1 MDQGGTEGIRD
12 VPGRGQV
19 DLSCRPDD
27 AAEGGKADIA
37 KPMHGLGSG
46 VFEIALPF
54 RGDAFRVVYAV
65 QLADEIWVVH
75 AFQKKSTQGIKTP
88 QTRDRSDKGPFEEI
102 EGDVAMKSEKLEVVR
117 GSGNVFRDL
126 GHENADAEQF
136 KAILAAEIIK
146 ALDRE
151 HLTVRAAHGRTG
163 IAAAD
168 FSRIRN
174 ADLGRF
180 TVDRLMSI
188 INRLGSRVEVKVRVR
203 RAEAVGRAAWREIP
217 LIKKLFL

>member
-1 MDQGGTEGIRD
+1 
-12 VPGRGQV
+12 
-19 DLSCRPDD
+19 
-27 AAEGGKADIA
+27 
-37 KPMHGLGSG
+37 
-46 VFEIALPF
+46 
-54 RGDAFRVVYAV
+54 
-65 QLADEIWVVH
+65 
-75 AFQKKSTQGIKTP
+75 
-88 QTRDRSDKGPFEEI
+88 
-102 EGDVAMKSEKLEVVR
+102 MKRKKLEVVK

-126 GHENADAEQF
+126 AHKHADADQF

-151 HLTVRAAHGRTG
+151 GLSVRGGQGRTG

-188 INRLGSRVEVKVRVR
+188 INRLGSRVEVKIKVR
-203 RAEAVGRAAWREIP
+203 RGEAVERRMPA
-217 LIKKLFL
+217 

>member
-1 MDQGGTEGIRD
+1 
-12 VPGRGQV
+12 
-19 DLSCRPDD
+19 
-27 AAEGGKADIA
+27 
-37 KPMHGLGSG
+37 
-46 VFEIALPF
+46 
-54 RGDAFRVVYAV
+54 
-65 QLADEIWVVH
+65 
-75 AFQKKSTQGIKTP
+75 
-88 QTRDRSDKGPFEEI
+88 
-102 EGDVAMKSEKLEVVR
+102 MKRQSLEVAR

-126 GHENADAEQF
+126 AYKNADAQQF

-146 ALDRE
+146 ALDRDG
-151 HLTVRAAHGRTG
+151 LTLRAAHARTG

-203 RAEAVGRAAWREIP
+203 RDEVLGHATA
-217 LIKKLFL
+217 